1 MGAQVFFRYAL
12 NNSLFWSE
20 EVGRICLVWI
30 TFLGGS
36 AAFKRR
42 AHLGIDFL
50 VNRLPVRLRWMTQ
63 VTVLLAS
70 LCFFGVLIFYGTA
83 FMAFIASQRTPALG
97 MSMAVPYA
105 AIPLSGLLF
114 FLHGSSQLL
123 ELFGEASSSP

>member
-50 VNRLPVRLRWMTQ
+50 VNKLPARIRWLAQ
-63 VTVLLAS
+63 VAVLLAS
-70 LCFFGVLIFYGTA
+70 LCFFGVLIFYGTS

-123 ELFGEASSSP
+123 ELIGEASSSP